1 MLSSS
6 SNESPSAFALVIFA
20 PGIAPSLAISV
31 PRNLLWFQLLL
42 LLPTFAVV
50 STASTDTSKAV
61 TTLSAVVALPFAAA
75 TAASFAT
82 RAFSNTSS
90 CASVSCTPLLPRTVE
105 MVAIPSPSIPTNDWI
120 AGKLLVVLTYFLF

>member
-1 MLSSS
+1 
-6 SNESPSAFALVIFA
+6 LVSIV
-20 PGIAPSLAISV
+20 APSTTA
-31 PRNLLWFQLLL
+31 
-42 LLPTFAVV
+42 TFAVV

-90 CASVSCTPLLPRTVE
+90 CASVSYTLLPRTVE
-105 MVAIPSPSIPTNDWI
+105 MVAIPLLQSTNDWI
-120 AGKLLVVLTYFLF
+120 AGKLLVVLTYFLFFKFELLFEFEFPVLESSKTLLTAS